1 MTELIQM
8 RVKALAAILV
18 LTLLMPTAVAH
29 GANTFSFIMRHESI
43 QPDTAQVIQN
53 DTLIF
58 VNTADY
64 DRTVTID
71 SDGDG
76 ADEVDCIAGPSNSS
90 STDDECYLWL
100 EPADWDEGDYEVR
113 IYSNGSLWRT
123 IDLTRV
129 LDLDNHTETLP
140 PDGFVFGPDLG
151 EVEEDS
157 VSSMLLSAAVLLAGA
172 AAFVWVIRNIDSTK
186 DEKDRAT
193 EDEKDRVELEAWLN
207 EALDE
212 DS

>member
-8 RVKALAAILV
+8 RVKALASILV
-18 LTLLMPTAVAH
+18 LTLLMPTATAH
-29 GANTFSFIMRHESI
+29 GADTYSFIMRNESI

-71 SDGDG
+71 SDEDG
-76 ADEVDCIAGPSNSS
+76 TDEVDCIAGPSNSS

-100 EPADWDEGDYEVR
+100 NPADWGEGDYKVR
-113 IYSNGSLWRT
+113 IYSNGSLWQT
-123 IDLTRV
+123 IDLTIV

-140 PDGFVFGPDLG
+140 PDGFIFGPDPIEPGDGDTSWKLPNLNRVVFWD
-151 EVEEDS
+151 E
-157 VSSMLLSAAVLLAGA
+157 LLSVAVLLAGA
-172 AAFVWVIRNIDSTK
+172 AAFVWVIRNVK
-186 DEKDRAT
+186 
-193 EDEKDRVELEAWLN
+193 EDEGE
-207 EALDE
+207 
-212 DS
+212 

>member
-18 LTLLMPTAVAH
+18 LTLLMPTAAAH
-29 GANTFSFIMRHESI
+29 GANTFSFIMRNESI

-64 DRTVTID
+64 DRTVVID

-76 ADEVDCIAGPSNSS
+76 VDEMDCVAGPSNSS

-100 EPADWDEGDYEVR
+100 EPANWSGGEYEVR
-113 IYSNGSLWRT
+113 IYSNGSLWHT
-123 IDLTRV
+123 IGLTV
-129 LDLDNHTETLP
+129 VLDNHTETLP
-140 PDGFVFGPDLG
+140 PDGFVFGPDPG
-151 EVEEDS
+151 EPEEED
-157 VSSMLLSAAVLLAGA
+157 VASMLLSAAVLLAGA
-172 AAFVWVIRNIDSTK
+172 AAFVWVIRNVK
-186 DEKDRAT
+186 
-193 EDEKDRVELEAWLN
+193 EDEEE
-207 EALDE
+207 
-212 DS
+212 